1 MGWLFGKELEP
12 IIFRRDTA
20 PTTGAI
26 NPVIAIAVMKNGA
39 AAIFA
44 TIGISGSFVS
54 MVRVEPS
61 GWLITMVIASYFCFL
76 MVFFSDRVESF
87 SLRKLEAKLS
97 DVEKLAVEAEK
108 TANQAIQIASEASG
122 SGSVSSH

>member
-1 MGWLFGKELEP
+1 
-12 IIFRRDTA
+12 
-20 PTTGAI
+20 
-26 NPVIAIAVMKNGA
+26 
-39 AAIFA
+39 
-44 TIGISGSFVS
+44 
-54 MVRVEPS
+54 
-61 GWLITMVIASYFCFL
+61 